1 MEPIHE
7 RDYNIR
13 KIVIGYYINLPE
25 DVQPFYTVGVR
36 CEKNFERCVE
46 LLREGIYA
54 RFKKSAQYEFLNL
67 AGESNGCKF
76 LDWTDETADYKELC
90 YFIEQQGEI
99 ILDR

>member
-1 MEPIHE
+1 M
-7 RDYNIR
+7 D
-13 KIVIGYYINLPE
+13 LP
-25 DVQPFYTVGVR
+25 
-36 CEKNFERCVE
+36 
-46 LLREGIYA
+46 REGMYTCS
-54 RFKKSAQYEFLNL
+54 RKTAQYEFLNL